1 VFDNKEIYLTLPQF
15 FISMNRE
22 EIISIINNLLIEE
35 FEISEKQLVPEA
47 RLKDDLG
54 LESLDFVDIA
64 VIVQKEFG
72 LTLKGEEMTTIRT
85 LQNLYDYILK
95 RYNKN

>member
-1 VFDNKEIYLTLPQF
+1 LATIFLFMT
-15 FISMNRE
+15 RE
-22 EIISIINNLLIEE
+22 EIIRIINNLLIEE
-35 FEISEKQLVPEA
+35 FEISETQLLPTA

-85 LQNLYDYILK
+85 LQNLYDHINN
-95 RYNKN
+95 RFQKN

>member
-1 VFDNKEIYLTLPQF
+1 MTREDIIKAINSFLT
-15 FISMNRE
+15 
-22 EIISIINNLLIEE
+22 EE
-35 FEISEKQLVPEA
+35 FEIEESQIKSSA

-72 LTLKGEEMTTIRT
+72 LTLKGEEMTAIKT
-85 LQNLYDYILK
+85 LNDLYEYIFKFL
-95 RYNKN
+95 NK

>member
-1 VFDNKEIYLTLPQF
+1 MD
-15 FISMNRE
+15 RE
-22 EIISIINNLLIEE
+22 NIIKTINGLLIEE
-35 FEISEKQLVPEA
+35 FEIDKSAIRPDA

-72 LTLKGEEMTTIRT
+72 LTLKGEEMTSIRT
-85 LQNLYDYILK
+85 LQNLYDYIFNCIQK
-95 RYNKN
+95 K